1 LAFTAAVA
9 FRRSVCN
16 VLLAAIVLLAS
27 IVTVGLT
34 ASTAS
39 PFFITLRPAF
49 ARLGIDLDV
58 KIGTLHLHAG
68 WSLLPGS

>member
-9 FRRSVCN
+9 FRRSVSN

-34 ASTAS
+34 ASTTS
-39 PFFITLRPAF
+39 PFFITLRPVI
-49 ARLGIDLDV
+49 ARLGVDLDV

-68 WSLLPGS
+68 WSLLPDS

>member
-1 LAFTAAVA
+1 MAFTAVVA
-9 FRRSVCN
+9 FRQSVFN

-39 PFFITLRPAF
+39 PFFITLRPVI
-49 ARLGIDLDV
+49 ARLGVDLDV
-58 KIGTLHLHAG
+58 KVGTVHLHAG

>member
-1 LAFTAAVA
+1 MA
-9 FRRSVCN
+9 FRRSAFN
-16 VLLAAIVLLAS
+16 LLMAAFVLLAS

-34 ASTAS
+34 ASTTS
-39 PFFITLRPAF
+39 PFFITLRPAI

-68 WSLLPGS
+68 WSLLPDS

>member
-9 FRRSVCN
+9 FRRSAFN
-16 VLLAAIVLLAS
+16 VLMAAVVLLAS

-34 ASTAS
+34 ASATS
-39 PFFITLRPAF
+39 PFFITLRPSI

-58 KIGTLHLHAG
+58 RIGTLHLHAG
-68 WSLLPGS
+68 WSLLPD